1 MTLNRL
7 MVTDKIIYGE
17 NGKMKENFQVAL
29 CQMKVV
35 KDKGENIAHA
45 LSMISAAASQADLVI
60 LPEMWNC
67 PYQTSLFPEY
77 AEEIENSPSL
87 DAISQ
92 AAKNEDVYIVAGSI
106 PEKHEGN
113 VYNSSFIFNPQ
124 GEIIG
129 VHRKVHLFDIDIP
142 GKISF
147 KESETLTAGNQVTVV
162 DTPLCQIGIC
172 ICYDMRFS
180 ELLRLMA
187 LEGAELIVVP
197 GAFNLTTGPAHWK
210 PLIQVRAVDN
220 QVYMAVASPARDPK
234 AEYVAYGHS
243 MVADPWGTV
252 LKEAGTSEK
261 IIYVPIDL
269 KMIQKIRHELPLLL
283 NRRTD
288 LYLLEKK

>member
-1 MTLNRL
+1 
-7 MVTDKIIYGE
+7 
-17 NGKMKENFQVAL
+17 MKDNFQVAL

-35 KDKGENIAHA
+35 EDKNENIAHA
-45 LSMISAAASQADLVI
+45 LSMISEAASRADLVI

-77 AEEIENSPSL
+77 AEEIENSPTL
-87 DAISQ
+87 EAISQ
-92 AAKNEDVYIVAGSI
+92 AAKKEDVYIVAGSI
-106 PEKHEGN
+106 PEKHDGN
-113 VYNSSFIFNPQ
+113 IYNSSFIFNPR
-124 GEIIG
+124 GEIMG
-129 VHRKVHLFDIDIP
+129 VHRKVHLFDIDVP

-147 KESETLTAGNQVTVV
+147 KESKTLTAGNQITVV
-162 DTPLCQIGIC
+162 ETPLCKIGIC

-180 ELLRLMA
+180 ELLRLMV
-187 LEGAELIVVP
+187 LEGAELMVVP

-220 QVYMAVASPARDPK
+220 QVFMAVASPARDLE

-252 LKEAGTSEK
+252 LKEAGTDEE
-261 IIYVPIDL
+261 IIYSSIDL
-269 KMIQKIRHELPLLL
+269 EMIPKIRQELPLLL

-288 LYLLEKK
+288 LYQLKKK